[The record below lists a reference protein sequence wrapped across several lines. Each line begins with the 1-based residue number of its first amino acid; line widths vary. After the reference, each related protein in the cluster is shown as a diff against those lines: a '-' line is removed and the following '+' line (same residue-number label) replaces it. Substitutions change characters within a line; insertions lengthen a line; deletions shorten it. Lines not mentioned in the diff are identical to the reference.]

1 MDPKDLEFEETLAD
15 SELLLKNTARSMDE
29 DAEFTLESILAEYGS
44 GTPAA
49 PEPEE
54 KEPEPPAEKRPP
66 AKVVPLPKKAEA
78 AKKTVDETA
87 DETARIPVIPFPSAK
102 KAEEPI
108 EAEPEEETDAET
120 EEEPPQDDEPKS
132 MSLQDILAQTV
143 QEALSERED
152 TIIEEEP
159 PRRGLF
165 SRRKMRDT
173 EQLYDD
179 AEEEEDEEEEFEEP
193 EPELPEPPLTET
205 LSDYRAQ
212 LSGATK
218 ARRGAGIFT
227 FLLCV
232 MAVLEHFSIL
242 PEAYTA
248 DPMIRALP
256 LLAVEAIVCAIGWR
270 IFAGALRS
278 LKQGKVTSGFLTMLL
293 CLVTLLDTALYA
305 FLPARAALSLP
316 LPVLGAMSVYCALL
330 GESLRLH
337 GMYDTFRIA
346 AIGNAPYIVT
356 VTAGGAAKRVGLPG
370 GFSNSARAND
380 PYSRWQSVLLPVFL
394 AAAVVFS
401 VLSTLETK
409 QNALLAWN
417 LSVMLASANLLA
429 FPMVCALPLKRI
441 AARLAKSGSAVA
453 GFSGAD
459 AIRRSNCVIL
469 TDGDLFPPGT
479 VTLGGLKVFGEE
491 SGKVISYAA
500 TMAHASESGLS
511 RLFDNLLAS
520 DGGFREQVEDVDF
533 YEEGGVGGRIHGE
546 TVLFGTAGF
555 MRKRGVNLPRNL
567 GLKTGVF
574 LSVDGTL
581 IAVFAVK
588 YMPAEN
594 VDWALHALHHSRI
607 TPVLAVR
614 DGNITPALLKRKFGT
629 DARAVYP
636 KLSTRLALS
645 ERGGGRPYALL
656 MREGLMPY
664 AEVVL
669 GSKRLCASA
678 RRCTVLAFLAATA
691 SMLLAFY
698 LTFVGA
704 YSVLTPFSLLIYVL
718 LWSLSALVDALLSDR
733 Y

>member
-44 GTPAA
+44 GTSAA

-54 KEPEPPAEKRPP
+54 KEPEPPAEKKPP
-66 AKVVPLPKKAEA
+66 AKVVPLPKKAET
-78 AKKTVDETA
+78 AKKPVDETA
-87 DETARIPVIPFPSAK
+87 DETVRLPVIPFPGAK

-108 EAEPEEETDAET
+108 EAEPEAAP
-120 EEEPPQDDEPKS
+120 EEEPAQDDEPKS

-152 TIIEEEP
+152 TVIEEEP

-179 AEEEEDEEEEFEEP
+179 AEEEENEEEEFE

-227 FLLCV
+227 LLLCV

-242 PEAYTA
+242 PEAYTGNS
-248 DPMIRALP
+248 MIRALP
-256 LLAVEAIVCAIGWR
+256 LLALEAIVCAIGWR

-278 LKQGKVTSGFLTMLL
+278 LKRGKVTSGFLTLLL

-316 LPVLGAMSVYCALL
+316 LPVLGALSVYCALL

-380 PYSRWQSVLLPVFL
+380 PYSRWQSVLLPIFL
-394 AAAVVFS
+394 VAAVVFG

-409 QNALLAWN
+409 QSALLAWN

-441 AARLAKSGSAVA
+441 ASRLAKSGSAVA

-479 VTLGGLKVFGEE
+479 ITLGGLKVFGEE

-636 KLSTRLALS
+636 KISTRLALS

-678 RRCTVLAFLAATA
+678 KRCTVLAFLAATA
-691 SMLLAFY
+691 STLLAFY

-718 LWSLSALVDALLSDR
+718 LWSLSVLVDAMLSDR